1 MMESFLGRRE
11 WKKEVSS
18 KKWIISGKV
27 IFLWEKPGG
36 GKGGVYQADYLPS
49 TDQVIPDLLVK
60 SHIPWRS

>member
-27 IFLWEKPGG
+27 TFLWEKA
-36 GKGGVYQADYLPS
+36 GVYMVDYLTS
-49 TDQVIPDLLVK
+49 AGQEIPD
-60 SHIPWRS
+60 RTG